1 MIDLNLVG
9 TFLESAKRNYAE
21 VSLTHGYAEAAK
33 RIAEIALSNRVS
45 SMTLSRLPDKL
56 LEALRSE
63 LTGVKMIHN
72 LDNYR
77 LEDAFNF
84 AKSAEMGVVLADAG
98 LAEIGVI
105 IIMNSYSARLATTL
119 PRRLV
124 AVLPASNIIATYDD
138 LADYLSKRYG
148 EAGAAFLIAGPSG
161 TSDIEL
167 TFVKGVHGPGDAH
180 FIVVEE

>member
-1 MIDLNLVG
+1 MNLVR
-9 TFLESAKRNYAE
+9 TFLESAKRNYAD
-21 VSLTHGYAEAAK
+21 VSLMHGYNEAAK
-33 RIAEIALSNRVS
+33 KIAEIASDNRVS
-45 SMTLSRLPDKL
+45 SIALSRLPDKL
-56 LEALRSE
+56 LENLRNE
-63 LTGVKMIHN
+63 LAGVKTIYN

-77 LEDAFNF
+77 LEDASKF
-84 AKSAEMGVVLADAG
+84 AESAEMGVVLADAG

-119 PRRLV
+119 PRRLA
-124 AVLPASNIIATYDD
+124 AVLPASNILATYDD
-138 LADYLSKRYG
+138 LADYFSKRYG
-148 EAGAAFLIAGPSG
+148 EAGAAFMIAGPSG